1 MSFLIMLLVGLGFL
15 VILPLLILKVVLGL
29 IWLPFKLLGFV
40 LRLVFGLVF
49 GAIGLVFSVAG
60 VVLAVLL
67 AVGLALVVPLLP
79 FLVIGVGI
87 WLLVRAASPKPP
99 LRLSA

>member
-49 GAIGLVFSVAG
+49 GVIGLVFSAAG
-60 VVLAVLL
+60 VVLALLL

-79 FLVIGVGI
+79 VLAIGFGI